1 MSRKEMWLTLVT
13 ASLDL
18 RLVEETDLLVVDAPP
33 EVWLNGLW
41 QLTIAIWSHQLALL
55 IKYQLRL
62 LTLLLSHLQNIRTP
76 KNAHKHA
83 EQEQAKVE
91 VVAQLAEVE
100 AEWDRK
106 SFLQNH

>member
-41 QLTIAIWSHQLALL
+41 QLTIAI
-55 IKYQLRL
+55 
-62 LTLLLSHLQNIRTP
+62 
-76 KNAHKHA
+76 
-83 EQEQAKVE
+83 
-91 VVAQLAEVE
+91 
-100 AEWDRK
+100 
-106 SFLQNH
+106 